1 VDVLFRLI
9 FHKPPV
15 PEVQLPEAL
24 LRDSL
29 NLTKGV
35 IMGAF
40 SHLTRRKFIKS
51 AAAGAGAMAAS
62 QYVPDELMA
71 DTHKKILPPDGRFKN
86 IELTY
91 FQDNNWLHAPLWL
104 S

>member
-1 VDVLFRLI
+1 
-9 FHKPPV
+9 
-15 PEVQLPEAL
+15 
-24 LRDSL
+24 
-29 NLTKGV
+29 
-35 IMGAF
+35 MGAF

-51 AAAGAGAMAAS
+51 AAVGAGAMAAS

-91 FQDNNWLHAPLWL
+91 KEKRKRSITL
-104 S
+104 SDSDIRTMALVTLVELKSVIK